1 MFVPLALSNLH
12 SAVNVHLT
20 FDLETRVIM
29 QVLCLAFKILFRL
42 TWVKPY
48 NCLSSGEF
56 LVIHIVIYI
65 THFDVFHVPVN
76 FFKN

>member
-20 FDLETRVIM
+20 FDLEIRVVM
-29 QVLCLAFKILFRL
+29 QALCLALKSLFCL
-42 TWVKPY
+42 TVVKPH

-56 LVIHIVIYI
+56 LVIHIVIYA
-65 THFDVFHVPVN
+65 THFCVFLVPVN
-76 FFKN
+76 FF